1 MLKMKL
7 LPFALSGLLLAF
19 SAQSADDNGQ
29 FAIDGAGAQQC
40 KVYTNAWEQ
49 NSRDAYVFIGW
60 LDGYVSGQNQANNQ
74 TFDLTP
80 WQTSETMA
88 SLVYKA
94 CKNTPDDSFLL
105 ATIKVLR
112 FLAPTKQ
119 SAQTALIKVEVEGQ
133 SVYLYQQTIDAIHK
147 KLNSLEYL
155 ANSDNKTFNTKSQSA
170 LKKFQ
175 EKNGLPATGFPDQK
189 SLIMLLLGQ
198 VK

>member
-1 MLKMKL
+1 M
-7 LPFALSGLLLAF
+7 
-19 SAQSADDNGQ
+19 
-29 FAIDGAGAQQC
+29 
-40 KVYTNAWEQ
+40 
-49 NSRDAYVFIGW
+49 
-60 LDGYVSGQNQANNQ
+60 
-74 TFDLTP
+74 
-80 WQTSETMA
+80 
-88 SLVYKA
+88 
-94 CKNTPDDSFLL
+94 
-105 ATIKVLR
+105 LR